1 MRRFLWLGVWVCA
14 GLGSSAMAAD
24 MVEINCA
31 DAAALSAGLHNVGD
45 AKAAAI
51 VTHRETTGLFKTA
64 DDLASVPGIG
74 EKTVEANRDRI
85 DPTQDCAG
93 T

>member
-1 MRRFLWLGVWVCA
+1 MRRLLWLGVCACA
-14 GLGSSAMAAD
+14 GFAGPAMAAD
-24 MVEINCA
+24 MVKINCA
-31 DAAALSAGLHNVGD
+31 DAAALSAGLHNIGD

-51 VTHRETTGLFKTA
+51 VTHRETAGLFKA
-64 DDLASVPGIG
+64 VDDLAAVSGVG